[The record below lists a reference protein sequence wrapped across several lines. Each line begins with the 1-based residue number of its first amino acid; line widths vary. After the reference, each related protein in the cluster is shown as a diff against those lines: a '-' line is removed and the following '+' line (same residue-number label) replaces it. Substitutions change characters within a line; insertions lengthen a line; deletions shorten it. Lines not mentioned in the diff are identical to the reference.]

1 MHVNENWK
9 LTHNSFDCISCLPL
23 FKWNIFFS
31 YGAIKVKVNHFHK
44 LARCNAKNKWIL
56 IANKLI
62 PFLLAGPYLS
72 SLSSLLLDRPLLKLT
87 SCPRVNSRTES
98 PPPLT
103 CQSNNEKKNM
113 IKIVM
118 ASKQMSFIKHNIL
131 RVLRMVWRGFS
142 CKCNWF
148 CIIICKD
155 SIWFLG
161 RVTDGFT
168 FCAVG

>member
-1 MHVNENWK
+1 MQVNENWK

-103 CQSNNEKKNM
+103 CQSNNEKKKNYQNRNGLKTNEFYKTYHFEG
-113 IKIVM
+113 IKNGLKGGLVVSVIDFV
-118 ASKQMSFIKHNIL
+118 
-131 RVLRMVWRGFS
+131 
-142 CKCNWF
+142 
-148 CIIICKD
+148 
-155 SIWFLG
+155 
-161 RVTDGFT
+161 
-168 FCAVG
+168 